1 MFLFS
6 LTFIRL
12 VVSECQKLQH
22 IMKWMSKKLYPQ
34 KKRFYQQLPITSLTT
49 EFKRSSYLLV
59 FRPDVGDI
67 TIALSSISLAP
78 RPNRFGFADTEGDAR
93 IAVLGEPGGGELQG
107 EL

>member
-1 MFLFS
+1 M
-6 LTFIRL
+6 
-12 VVSECQKLQH
+12 
-22 IMKWMSKKLYPQ
+22 
-34 KKRFYQQLPITSLTT
+34 PITSLTT
-49 EFKRSSYLLV
+49 EFKRSSYLLVFEV

>member
-1 MFLFS
+1 MLRVE
-6 LTFIRL
+6 LKNLI
-12 VVSECQKLQH
+12 
-22 IMKWMSKKLYPQ
+22 WSKIISS
-34 KKRFYQQLPITSLTT
+34 KKRFYPQLPITSLTT
-49 EFKRSSYLLV
+49 EFKRSSYLLVFEV